1 MVKKNNL
8 KESKEIKMQTHFL
21 NETSVRTSVNYG
33 INNIKVEFDLPDEY
47 KQKTFENFSIS
58 TDEIDK
64 MNIKISDE
72 GNEKEFSSKI
82 GLSFKKYKKI
92 AIDVPDNTE
101 IKNTI
106 LLDFLFNEDN
116 NYLVDNIKINI
127 GKNAKANFI
136 IHYYSDDFILSES
149 QDKTKNENIN
159 FHNLLLETNIGDNGE
174 CNIICA
180 NLLNDDAN
188 SFLAFENIL
197 NENSR
202 LAHTIVDL
210 GGKNKISNY
219 NSKLVGNCSFN
230 NIKNV
235 YLGAKNDII
244 DINYNI
250 EAIGKSTKCI
260 IESQGALIDSAKK
273 NFKGIIDFKEGS
285 TKSIG
290 KENENC
296 LILSDKARSRS
307 LPVLLCH
314 EEDVNG
320 EHGVSSGK
328 PDKQKMFYIM
338 SKGISY
344 SDARKLLVKANFSNL
359 LNDIEN
365 ESLNAEIN
373 DKIDEKINEK

>member
-1 MVKKNNL
+1 
-8 KESKEIKMQTHFL
+8 MQTHFL
-21 NETSVRTSVNYG
+21 NETTVRTSVNYG
-33 INNIKVEFDLPDEY
+33 INNIKVEFDLPDEN

-72 GNEKEFSSKI
+72 VNEKEFSSKI
-82 GLSFKKYKKI
+82 GLSFKKYKKVV
-92 AIDVPDNTE
+92 IDIPDNTE
-101 IKNTI
+101 IKNTV

-136 IHYYSDDFILSES
+136 IHYYSDNFILSES

-159 FHNLLLETNIGDNGE
+159 FHNMLLETNIGENGE
-174 CNIICA
+174 SNIICA

-235 YLGAKNDII
+235 YLGAKKDII

-344 SDARKLLVKANFSNL
+344 SDARKLLVKANFNNIL
-359 LNDIEN
+359 YGIEN
-365 ESLNAEIN
+365 ESLNTEIN
-373 DKIDEKINEK
+373 DKIDEKINEKIKDKNN